1 MVTLTRSQ
9 ALTSLIWVRFIIGA
23 IIWFLPSV
31 MAKMMLID
39 AGANPTL
46 AYALR
51 LFGVRDVLM
60 GVLIQAPQG
69 DALDQQLYIS
79 VAIDLIDV
87 VASGTAGF
95 TGHISKRAAILCCG
109 ASLVGASL
117 GAASLGKGPLS
128 RKALAHRV
136 KAIEG

>member
-23 IIWFLPSV
+23 ISWFLPSV
-31 MAKMMLID
+31 MARMMLID
-39 AGANPTL
+39 AGANPAL

-87 VASGTAGF
+87 VA
-95 TGHISKRAAILCCG
+95 
-109 ASLVGASL
+109 
-117 GAASLGKGPLS
+117 
-128 RKALAHRV
+128 
-136 KAIEG
+136 